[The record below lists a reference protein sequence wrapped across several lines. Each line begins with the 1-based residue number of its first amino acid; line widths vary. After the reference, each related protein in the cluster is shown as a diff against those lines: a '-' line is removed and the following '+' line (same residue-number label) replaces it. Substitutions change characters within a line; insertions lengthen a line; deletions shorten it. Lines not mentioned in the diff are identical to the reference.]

1 MILIVM
7 WWLLVCFVAVLA
19 LTVRAMWRD
28 IAEIR
33 RELAEKEDDLK

>member
-1 MILIVM
+1 MIWIAL
-7 WWLLVCFVAVLA
+7 WLVVCAVIVLA

-33 RELAEKEDDLK
+33 RELVEKEDDLK

>member
-1 MILIVM
+1 MIWIVV
-7 WWLLVCFVAVLA
+7 WLLVCFVAVLA

-33 RELAEKEDDLK
+33 REFEEMKEDDLK

>member
-1 MILIVM
+1 MIWIVF
-7 WWLLVCFVAVLA
+7 WLLACFVTVLA

-33 RELAEKEDDLK
+33 IELAEKEDDLK

>member
-1 MILIVM
+1 MIWIALWLIVCA
-7 WWLLVCFVAVLA
+7 VIVLA
-19 LTVRAMWRD
+19 LAVRANERN

>member
-1 MILIVM
+1 MM
-7 WWLLVCFVAVLA
+7 WIAFWLVACAVIVLA
-19 LTVRAMWRD
+19 LAVRANERE

>member
-1 MILIVM
+1 MIWIVV
-7 WWLLVCFVAVLA
+7 WLLACFVAVLA
-19 LTVRAMWRD
+19 LTIRAMWRD

>member
-1 MILIVM
+1 MIWIAL
-7 WWLLVCFVAVLA
+7 WLVACAVIVLA
-19 LTVRAMWRD
+19 LAVRANERE

>member
-1 MILIVM
+1 MIWIALWLVACAIIV
-7 WWLLVCFVAVLA
+7 LE

-33 RELAEKEDDLK
+33 RELAESGKDDLK